1 MSTGILPQEY
11 ATTFY
16 VVKGV
21 LGLVGTLLV
30 VYHTNQAW
38 TYVVKHGTYG
48 QRWRYFSLMLFMG
61 VATESSVQQIQQKA
75 PVQAFNIATAVVILF
90 TIVAM
95 VISIRE
101 SRGRKA

>member
-1 MSTGILPQEY
+1 MSSELFYLIKGLMGLI
-11 ATTFY
+11 AT
-16 VVKGV
+16 V
-21 LGLVGTLLV
+21 LVI
-30 VYHTNQAW
+30 YHTNQAW

-48 QRWRYFSLMLFMG
+48 QRWRYFSLMMFMG
-61 VATESSVQQIQQKA
+61 VATESSVQQIQQRA
-75 PVQAFNIATAVVILF
+75 PVQIFNIATAVVIVF

>member
-1 MSTGILPQEY
+1 M
-11 ATTFY
+11 FY
-16 VVKGV
+16 LLKGV
-21 LGLVGTLLV
+21 LGLLATVLV

-75 PVQAFNIATAVVILF
+75 PVQSFNIATAVVILF

-101 SRGRKA
+101 SLGRKA